1 MLRSNARAALKFSL
15 QVLSKSLWLVG
26 GLSFLIG
33 GRLIHEIWNID
44 RVLAEVMG
52 IGFAVV
58 CFFLGYIAKSAV
70 EDLDW
75 EEANE
80 RAEREASAAEGKPK
94 A

>member
-44 RVLAEVMG
+44 RVLTEVMG

-80 RAEREASAAEGKPK
+80 RAERKTSAAEENPK